1 MILSEWW
8 YGSKALN
15 RVIKSIKMSLKL
27 MLKLGLDQENVKK
40 GLKMLLRWSKNYCLM

>member
-1 MILSEWW
+1 MCPEYDFEWMVVL
-8 YGSKALN
+8 K

-40 GLKMLLRWSKNYCLM
+40 GLKMLLR